1 MDASLWPGEE
11 TGDSRFT
18 DGVEEVFLQSD
29 NDSDDDVP
37 LGEIFPGNEKVREG
51 GTWGS
56 ESNDVLRRYA
66 RDESSMQD
74 ANGRSLDLT
83 IDDPENDESE

>member
-1 MDASLWPGEE
+1 MDASLWPGE
-11 TGDSRFT
+11 DSRFT

-37 LGEIFPGNEKVREG
+37 LGEIFPGNEKVRED
-51 GTWGS
+51 GTWGP

-83 IDDPENDESE
+83 IDDPEDDESE